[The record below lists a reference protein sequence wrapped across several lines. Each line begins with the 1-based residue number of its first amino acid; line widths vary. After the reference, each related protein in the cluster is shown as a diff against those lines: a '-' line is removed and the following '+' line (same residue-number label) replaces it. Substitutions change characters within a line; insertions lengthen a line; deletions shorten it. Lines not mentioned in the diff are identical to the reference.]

1 MLDPRY
7 MLNLKY
13 MLDPRY
19 MLNPKYVL
27 KNQYMMMKDY
37 DGERR
42 KGQIGKEC
50 AGLGFQRELTKQG
63 KALRGY

>member
-1 MLDPRY
+1 
-7 MLNLKY
+7 

-27 KNQYMMMKDY
+27 NNQYMMMMKDY
-37 DGERR
+37 DGERL

-50 AGLGFQRELTKQG
+50 AGLGFQRALTKQG